1 MRLQY
6 HEDKRRVFTKQVE
19 DTLRSGVIED
29 VRQEFPTVK
38 QPTAMN
44 RTAGST
50 GRPTQLFGAA
60 TTTPRTV
67 LSKHA
72 MNFVHDYGL
81 DMP

>member
-29 VRQEFPTVK
+29 VRQEFPAVK

-44 RTAGST
+44 RTAGSQ
-50 GRPTQLFGAA
+50 GRPT
-60 TTTPRTV
+60 
-67 LSKHA
+67 
-72 MNFVHDYGL
+72 
-81 DMP
+81 